1 MDLPGWQELRNE
13 FYPKGLEIVAVA
25 LDSNVDAA
33 RAVIEANPPN
43 HPSLIDAQH
52 TLGALFGVVN
62 VPSGIW
68 IDEEGMIVRPPE
80 PAFPAPSPLKDA
92 EIPEGLPDQIRDMLT
107 EAKKIRNEPEVY
119 IGALRDWV
127 EHGSE
132 SRFALAPG
140 EVIER
145 SRPRPREEALAAAHF
160 ELGEHLHRT
169 GSTELAVK
177 HWRDAHRLQPDNWT
191 YKRQAW
197 SSVDP
202 TQGPSDQYEG
212 DWLSDVRKIGAE
224 NYYPPLEM

>member
-13 FYPKGLEIVAVA
+13 LNPKGLEVVTVA

-33 RAVIEANPPN
+33 RGVIEAHPPN

-92 EIPEGLPDQIRDMLT
+92 EIPEGLPDQIREMLT

-119 IGALRDWV
+119 VGALRDWV
-127 EHGSE
+127 GPGSA
-132 SRFALAPG
+132 SRFALAPE

-145 SRPRPREEALAAAHF
+145 SRPRPREEGLAAAHF
-160 ELGEHLHRT
+160 ELGEHLRGT
-169 GSTELAVK
+169 GNTELAVK
-177 HWRDAHRLQPDNWT
+177 HWREAHRLQPDNWT

-202 TQGPSDQYEG
+202 TQGPSDAYEG
-212 DWLSDVRKIGAE
+212 DWLSDVRKIGAV
-224 NYYPPLEM
+224 NYYPPLQM